1 MTKKDFDV
9 ISFGEIML
17 RLSPPSNE
25 RIVRGEVF
33 HKCAGGSELNVA
45 SGVSLLGLRTG
56 IISKLPDN
64 ELGTYIK
71 NHVRFQGVS
80 DDYLVYDTSP
90 TARLGVYYYE
100 SGASPRK
107 PAIIYDRRY
116 SSINTISIDEI
127 PDSVYTSTRVFHTSG
142 ITLALSEDPFRCAGD
157 DQALQGGR
165 RTNFL

>member
-56 IISKLPDN
+56 IISSLQR
-64 ELGTYIK
+64 L
-71 NHVRFQGVS
+71 
-80 DDYLVYDTSP
+80 
-90 TARLGVYYYE
+90 AR
-100 SGASPRK
+100 
-107 PAIIYDRRY
+107 
-116 SSINTISIDEI
+116 
-127 PDSVYTSTRVFHTSG
+127 
-142 ITLALSEDPFRCAGD
+142 
-157 DQALQGGR
+157 
-165 RTNFL
+165 